1 MKFKTS
7 NYINPNKIAN
17 KYEVTKLVEDSD
29 YISSMFREI
38 LKDRSPDKC
47 TRESE
52 APRKCSETNG
62 VLDRRYG
69 RKTENDMY
77 APDLFLGDLTKDPRS
92 IMLGPDLNG
101 MRSFMEHRK
110 DAYSVNL
117 LNDDDRRVHT
127 KTMTHAEVRR
137 AKDKVFNRVKD
148 KYTNFSEQMVAGP
161 AARAVKELGDMS
173 KSEYS
178 KIAHVSG
185 YKDREDLGR
194 SSRQQSTYKDMAD
207 YTIKKKDSKE
217 TSAKKSLKSKVDLR
231 MQDTAHKE
239 ASPEITQENNKTKAM
254 LITNFIEK
262 KLESLDDYKLSA
274 KVSDSKD
281 QKTKSQIVQSNET
294 QVAELE
300 SVKRHKEIIIQ
311 NRINRNTDLSN
322 AIRDN
327 PNLLTHKEKLNDL
340 LLKTTTSVRTSSKM
354 EVTAETLTAKDRYAA
369 REASN
374 GRTHLVTNN
383 ESTVDNAELDNKY
396 KTPILIYNYKT
407 KRPERVVRSSE
418 KSEFI
423 ETYTDRRLANTAR
436 VHKYDQIRESHREDI
451 DHMDRSAN
459 KMSGQTGSIGS
470 KYLRPAMIFK
480 EESTEHQLHSN
491 LRASKN

>member
-1 MKFKTS
+1 MKFKTN
-7 NYINPNKIAN
+7 NYINPNKIAS

-29 YISSMFREI
+29 YISSMFRDI

-47 TRESE
+47 TQESE
-52 APRKCSETNG
+52 APRKCSDTNG
-62 VLDRRYG
+62 ILDRRYG

-101 MRSFMEHRK
+101 MRTFMEHRK
-110 DAYSVNL
+110 DAYAVNL

-148 KYTNFSEQMVAGP
+148 KYTNFSEQMVTGP
-161 AARAVKELGDMS
+161 VARSVKELGNMP

-178 KIAHVSG
+178 KIAHVSA
-185 YKDREDLGR
+185 YSNREDSGR
-194 SSRQQSTYKDMAD
+194 SNRLQSAYKDMAD

-217 TSAKKSLKSKVDLR
+217 TSAKKSLKAKVDLR

-239 ASPEITQENNKTKAM
+239 ASPELTQENNKTKAM
-254 LITNFIEK
+254 LVTNFIEK

-281 QKTKSQIVQSNET
+281 QKTRSQIVQST
-294 QVAELE
+294 DAQIAELE
-300 SVKRHKEIIIQ
+300 SVKRHKEIVIQ
-311 NRINRNTDLSN
+311 NRINRNSDLSN

-327 PNLLTHKEKLNDL
+327 PNLLTHKEKLNEL
-340 LLKTTTSVRTSSKM
+340 LLKTTTSVRASSKPV
-354 EVTAETLTAKDRYAA
+354 VTADVLTAKDRYAA
-369 REASN
+369 REGTN
-374 GRTHLVTNN
+374 GRTHLVSKND
-383 ESTVDNAELDNKY
+383 SVVDNTELDNKY
-396 KTPILIYNYKT
+396 KTPVLIYNYKT
-407 KRPERVVRSSE
+407 KRPERIIRSSE
-418 KSEFI
+418 KSTFI
-423 ETYTDRRLANTAR
+423 ETYTDRVLANTAR
-436 VHKYDQIRESHREDI
+436 VHTYDQIRESHREDI

-459 KMSGQTGSIGS
+459 KMSGQSGPIGS

-480 EESTEHQLHSN
+480 EESIDEQLHSN
-491 LRASKN
+491 LRASKR